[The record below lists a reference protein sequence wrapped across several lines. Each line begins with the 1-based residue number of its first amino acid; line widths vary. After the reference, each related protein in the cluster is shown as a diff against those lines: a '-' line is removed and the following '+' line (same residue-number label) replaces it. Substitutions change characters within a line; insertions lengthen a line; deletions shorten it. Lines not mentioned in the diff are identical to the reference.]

1 VDLAYVISALAQA
14 ASLNVVYSDLPQKTV
29 TLRTSQAVSE
39 SNVAGLIRDLAA
51 SNGVSVTETNG
62 FMRLQGVQGQ
72 GEQGPPRLLYIQKLK
87 HARAPILAQT
97 LQSLFGGV
105 VRTNSAAQAANTL
118 SQQLRALEIQSAQAR
133 AQGQQVPQQI
143 FTIPQI
149 RAGELQDNVT
159 IVPDEVTNSLLI
171 RATANDWQI
180 VQQAIQSLDLRPLQ
194 VVIEVIIAEVRRTN
208 DLNVGVSVAAEK
220 VRGDNSTT
228 AVLPGLTSDN
238 SFSLG
243 IIRAGDVNIEAT
255 LSALATS
262 GNVRILSRPIVHAQ
276 NNQEARILVG
286 SQRPFVQVAQ
296 TLPTDQ
302 ASLQQ
307 VVQYRD
313 VGTSLTITPTIND
326 EGYVNLVVTQEVSQ
340 ATAEVQFDAP
350 VISTREAQTQIL
362 ARHGQTVVIG
372 GLVDRQ
378 NDKTR
383 SGIPLLKD
391 IPILGY
397 LFSSTRETT
406 TNSELFIFLTPYIVA
421 TDEDADR
428 VRQWIEDNSHLL
440 RGVVPVDPLTPRVI
454 RIPADTIRGGE
465 AR

>member
-1 VDLAYVISALAQA
+1 
-14 ASLNVVYSDLPQKTV
+14 
-29 TLRTSQAVSE
+29 
-39 SNVAGLIRDLAA
+39 
-51 SNGVSVTETNG
+51 
-62 FMRLQGVQGQ
+62 
-72 GEQGPPRLLYIQKLK
+72 
-87 HARAPILAQT
+87 
-97 LQSLFGGV
+97 
-105 VRTNSAAQAANTL
+105 
-118 SQQLRALEIQSAQAR
+118 
-133 AQGQQVPQQI
+133 
-143 FTIPQI
+143 
-149 RAGELQDNVT
+149 
-159 IVPDEVTNSLLI
+159 
-171 RATANDWQI
+171 
-180 VQQAIQSLDLRPLQ
+180 
-194 VVIEVIIAEVRRTN
+194 
-208 DLNVGVSVAAEK
+208 
-220 VRGDNSTT
+220 
-228 AVLPGLTSDN
+228 
-238 SFSLG
+238 
-243 IIRAGDVNIEAT
+243 
-255 LSALATS
+255 
-262 GNVRILSRPIVHAQ
+262 VRILSRPIVHAQ